1 MKSYRKA
8 RKDGERNA
16 ETSTQAPMILERRE
30 RPSITETAKPTLY
43 DPHSPKNGVRVLR
56 SAQQTEQLQKSP
68 RYIARKQA
76 TPLSPS
82 SKTEPQAPVSASTQQ
97 QQVIPISSYI
107 PFFRRNEQFNL
118 EGITKALTD
127 NPGHFVVG
135 VIGQQGVGKSTLLS
149 SFTERPTDAFPSQPN
164 NLFLSHGHK
173 TSGID
178 MHICPERMILLD
190 TEPIMC
196 WTVLEKALR
205 HHSTDGLLP
214 DMWLEMDALYNL
226 VFMLSV
232 CNVVIVVSAGTN
244 LDMDL
249 MHCLQRAEMLKFQL
263 PDFPLIPP
271 GNFGQAHHDMNYYPD
286 IVFVCNKCQSDDFT
300 RIRFESVI
308 TVLQNSFG
316 KSQLQIRG
324 VGSLGK
330 ILPAY
335 KQSNNDRENLN
346 LYFLPYN
353 SQLVSSSTIPTGQVK
368 WTESFELLVTN
379 LRDHIMAAPRRTG
392 KKGQISEREWFRN
405 AVKLYELVRNSEY
418 IADYL
423 KNMRKLRDG

>member
-8 RKDGERNA
+8 RDQNRKDGERNA
-16 ETSTQAPMILERRE
+16 ETSIQAPMILERRE
-30 RPSITETAKPTLY
+30 RPSISETAKPTLY
-43 DPHSPKNGVRVLR
+43 DPHSPKNSVRVLR
-56 SAQQTEQLQKSP
+56 PTQQSEQLQKSP
-68 RYIARKQA
+68 RHIARKQP
-76 TPLSPS
+76 TLLSPS
-82 SKTEPQAPVSASTQQ
+82 SKTEYQAPVTASTQQ
-97 QQVIPISSYI
+97 VIPTSSYI
-107 PFFRRNEQFNL
+107 PFFRRNGQFNL

-135 VIGQQGVGKSTLLS
+135 VIGQQGVGKSTIYLLLLNDQS
-149 SFTERPTDAFPSQPN
+149 MHSHRKQTICFC
-164 NLFLSHGHK
+164 HGHK
-173 TSGID
+173 TPGID
-178 MHICPERMILLD
+178 MYICPERMILLD

-214 DMWLEMDALYNL
+214 DMWLEMDALYSL

-232 CNVVIVVSAGTN
+232 CNVVVVVSAGTN
-244 LDMDL
+244 LDVDL

-300 RIRFESVI
+300 RTKFESVQ

-316 KSQLQIRG
+316 RSQLQIRG
-324 VGSLGK
+324 IGSLGK

-335 KQSNNDRENLN
+335 KQNNNDRDNLN

-353 SQLVSSSTIPTGQVK
+353 SQLVSSSTIPTGQVD

-379 LRDHIMAAPRRTG
+379 LRDHIMAAPRRAG
-392 KKGQISEREWFRN
+392 KKGQISEREWYVVSR
-405 AVKLYELVRNSEY
+405 S
-418 IADYL
+418 
-423 KNMRKLRDG
+423 